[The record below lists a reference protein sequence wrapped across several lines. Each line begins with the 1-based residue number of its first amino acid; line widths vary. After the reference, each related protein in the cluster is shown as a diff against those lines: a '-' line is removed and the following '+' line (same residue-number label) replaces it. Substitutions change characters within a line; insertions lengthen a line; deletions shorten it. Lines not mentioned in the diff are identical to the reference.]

1 MVFDGAIEGRYVKLI
16 SATADDAEFTLN
28 LRQDPELNQ
37 YLPRINNTIEQQV
50 QWIAHQREKM
60 DDYFFVIWDM
70 NGNRI
75 GTIGIYDIE
84 GNHAEAGRLIV
95 RGNALQS
102 IEAQMLS
109 FEFGFV
115 HLNLDIIYSYIY
127 ADNVRALR
135 FNQQFG
141 GEIEPPLLH
150 VGKLE
155 CKTTN
160 RKEIFFICQEKFKKL
175 LYRDTKENR
184 NVT

>member
-1 MVFDGAIEGRYVKLI
+1 MVFDGSIEGKYVKLI
-16 SATADDAEFTLN
+16 SATVDDAEFTLK
-28 LRQDPELNQ
+28 LRQDPELNK
-37 YLPRINNTIEQQV
+37 YLPRIDNTIEQQI
-50 QWIAHQREKM
+50 QWINHQREKK

-75 GTIGIYDIE
+75 GTISIYDIE
-84 GNHAEAGRLIV
+84 DDHAEAGRLIV
-95 RGNALQS
+95 RGNAFQS
-102 IEAQMLS
+102 MEAQMLS

-115 HLNLDIIYSYIY
+115 YLKLNQIYSYIY

-141 GEIEPPLLH
+141 GIIESPKLH
-150 VGKLE
+150 AGKQE

-160 RKEIFFICQEKFKKL
+160 NKEDFFICQKKL
-175 LYRDTKENR
+175 KKFLYRNTGENN